1 MDMSE
6 LSFLV
11 NAQQGAKEVYGV
23 SVRQFWL
30 LINRPDAPKSIP
42 LGPRTTRWVRR
53 ELEEHAAS
61 LPRVKRDEPPQLTA
75 ARAAK
80 AAGQAPAP
88 APFNGVMA

>member
-1 MDMSE
+1 MSE
-6 LSFLV
+6 ASFLV
-11 NAQQGAKEVYGV
+11 NAHQGAREVYGV
-23 SVRQFWL
+23 SVRQFWV
-30 LINRPDAPKSIP
+30 LIKRPDAPKSIP

-61 LPRVKRDEPPQLTA
+61 LPRAMRDEPAQLTA

-80 AAGQAPAP
+80 AAGLSPAP